1 MQTGTWRD
9 RGIALGAVLLWHVM
23 VGWWLL
29 QTLNLDEDTVDA
41 NALQI
46 VYVDRPVPPAPVRV
60 VTTHHPARISPIA
73 PTTRE
78 TQIVAATP
86 PQDTLPPATARPL
99 SAVFLDQSRLAARH
113 ESGAFAQH
121 GFDRPP
127 PELPGAGS
135 QNFRMRSQIT
145 PQSAVVWVS
154 KHLFYPPGYAADP
167 CPRNNENI
175 GNLMAHGDSAAIQQE
190 VEFERAHCRP

>member
-1 MQTGTWRD
+1 
-9 RGIALGAVLLWHVM
+9 
-23 VGWWLL
+23 
-29 QTLNLDEDTVDA
+29 
-41 NALQI
+41 
-46 VYVDRPVPPAPVRV
+46 
-60 VTTHHPARISPIA
+60 
-73 PTTRE
+73 
-78 TQIVAATP
+78 
-86 PQDTLPPATARPL
+86 
-99 SAVFLDQSRLAARH
+99 VFLDQSRLAAGH

-145 PQSAVVWVS
+145 PQSVVVWVS